1 MSSPSSF
8 LIPTNQDVGASRVN
22 GRSLP
27 SKVQTPV
34 EAPSS
39 PQARTLAFIFVVIP
53 WAFFP
58 NRQRPLSSRNSVSGL
73 PGKLCPWPPSYFIQ
87 PCPDCLFFFFF
98 LFFFHLRRAV
108 QGHHEHPH
116 GREWMNITDHVNPLL
131 AELLGTEN
139 LWQLCTSWPWLNAS
153 SCLGQRCPRG

>member
-1 MSSPSSF
+1 MSSLSSF
-8 LIPTNQDVGASRVN
+8 LIPTNRDVGASRVN

-53 WAFFP
+53 WAFFH
-58 NRQRPLSSRNSVSGL
+58 NRQRPLSSRNSVFGL

-87 PCPDCLFFFFF
+87 PCPDCLFFFF
-98 LFFFHLRRAV
+98 RRAV

-131 AELLGTEN
+131 AELLGTKIS
-139 LWQLCTSWPWLNAS
+139 WQLCTWPRPNAS
-153 SCLGQRCPRG
+153 SYLGQRCPRG